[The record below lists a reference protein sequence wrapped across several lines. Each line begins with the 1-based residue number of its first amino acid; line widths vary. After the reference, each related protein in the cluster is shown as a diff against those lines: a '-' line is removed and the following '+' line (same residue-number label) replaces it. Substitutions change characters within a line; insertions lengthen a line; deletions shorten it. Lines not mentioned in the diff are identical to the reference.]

1 MILVIFQLPV
11 LPNHT
16 NSNSNSTS
24 SSANSLAPNRL
35 LNATAATA
43 AVRPALDQPL
53 IKTLLSTRFHQTLQR
68 ACSGE
73 AEVTS
78 QDDKQTQSSQ
88 DDDVNRS
95 FTSVE
100 TDSATE
106 AGSPVLQNGVHALL
120 QKPAAP
126 APSERA
132 AQVKVIDTR
141 PVNGFIANQNGFASD
156 STVEKLNGSHAR
168 SSASEN
174 FNSNNNNNANAGD
187 DSDTEGEDDA
197 SANTG
202 LSETIAVF
210 QSAMTDIHHHASTSH
225 DAAAAEGASTSQE
238 HAQAATHE
246 VVPGDVV
253 TLQQEPTVGLPQTQP
268 LANPQTT
275 CLQMPNPSVQV
286 AHSAPLAVV
295 QPGVQLTAV
304 VSQNVV
310 TSLQQSN
317 VATVQVAPGVQ
328 PAVLT
333 QAPQLQPQPV
343 QVQAPVTQLNLPQQV
358 LSVQNQLVQHLSGQ
372 IAAQTVAP
380 NTQQLAT
387 QAAGNLLQN
396 ISPQLVQQLL
406 QAAALHQQQQ
416 QPPQQQVL
424 VQQPVAQ
431 QVLPQLVTGQVL
443 VQAPQQPVAPV
454 LQPNQLANQI
464 SLNMGQVMQQ
474 HVLVPSVVQQATV
487 QTAAPI
493 MTASL
498 TSSSAVQQPQQQ
510 LSGIRIITQPPV
522 TSSDLS
528 IQVAANQLINAN
540 SAVLQSSKAS
550 PVLPPPQPQRMSS
563 PSVMS
568 PPPASPQSTRSSP
581 GPIPSPGGGRAVKR
595 PPSRHSDSGDRPKK
609 PRSRSKASANSSA
622 PVTPSPAPAPVG
634 PLVVQYVCEWS
645 GCNM

>member
-1 MILVIFQLPV
+1 M
-11 LPNHT
+11 
-16 NSNSNSTS
+16 
-24 SSANSLAPNRL
+24 
-35 LNATAATA
+35 
-43 AVRPALDQPL
+43 
-53 IKTLLSTRFHQTLQR
+53 
-68 ACSGE
+68 
-73 AEVTS
+73 
-78 QDDKQTQSSQ
+78 
-88 DDDVNRS
+88 
-95 FTSVE
+95 
-100 TDSATE
+100 
-106 AGSPVLQNGVHALL
+106 
-120 QKPAAP
+120 
-126 APSERA
+126 
-132 AQVKVIDTR
+132 
-141 PVNGFIANQNGFASD
+141 
-156 STVEKLNGSHAR
+156 NGSHAR

-197 SANTG
+197 GANTG

-225 DAAAAEGASTSQE
+225 DAAAAEGTSTSQE

-253 TLQQEPTVGLPQTQP
+253 TLQQEPTVVLPQTQP

-358 LSVQNQLVQHLSGQ
+358 L
-372 IAAQTVAP
+372 
-380 NTQQLAT
+380 
-387 QAAGNLLQN
+387 
-396 ISPQLVQQLL
+396 
-406 QAAALHQQQQ
+406 
-416 QPPQQQVL
+416 

-464 SLNMGQVMQQ
+464 SLNMGQ
-474 HVLVPSVVQQATV
+474 A
-487 QTAAPI
+487 AAPRS
-493 MTASL
+493 MT
-498 TSSSAVQQPQQQ
+498 SA
-510 LSGIRIITQPPV
+510 TQ
-522 TSSDLS
+522 S
-528 IQVAANQLINAN
+528 
-540 SAVLQSSKAS
+540 
-550 PVLPPPQPQRMSS
+550 
-563 PSVMS
+563 
-568 PPPASPQSTRSSP
+568 
-581 GPIPSPGGGRAVKR
+581 
-595 PPSRHSDSGDRPKK
+595 
-609 PRSRSKASANSSA
+609 
-622 PVTPSPAPAPVG
+622 
-634 PLVVQYVCEWS
+634 
-645 GCNM
+645 